1 MPRYNDVHEEWG
13 TQMSFA
19 ELLDAADHLS
29 LEEQADLVEILTR
42 RISER
47 RRDEL
52 AEEVREARADYAAG
66 RCSPSSSSAIL
77 KNILS

>member
-1 MPRYNDVHEEWG
+1 
-13 TQMSFA
+13 MSFA

-52 AEEVREARADYAAG
+52 AEEIREAREDFAAG
-66 RCSPSSSSAIL
+66 NCHPTSSAEIL
-77 KNILS
+77 KNIPR